1 MPDSQDRTFKLNWAS
16 YSTSKS
22 TISPNE
28 FSIYVCELD
37 PNVDE
42 TLLTEYFSQIYKS
55 VIGSKIVVDPSTK
68 ISKGYGFVK
77 FSSQEESQRAI
88 SEMNGKLING
98 KPMKTGVAS
107 FKKNNMNNNNAGT
120 NNVGDVHKR
129 NVKVYGNTGVNVYGQ
144 ESEMMFNMQNQNVS
158 QTQQQQQ
165 QQQQQNLFMQ
175 QQQQYYN
182 NYYGL
187 NGGYYQN
194 FMDPLYYPMYAG
206 MYNQQQVQQA
216 QMGMNAQGQID
227 MNQMQVNMN
236 MNMNE
241 MNNVQQTQGMGMG
254 DVNQGI

>member
-1 MPDSQDRTFKLNWAS
+1 MPDSQDRIFKLNWAS

-107 FKKNNMNNNNAGT
+107 FKKNNMNNNAS

-144 ESEMMFNMQNQNVS
+144 ESEMMFNMQNQNVN
-158 QTQQQQQ
+158 QAQQQ

-194 FMDPLYYPMYAG
+194 FMDPLYYNMYAG

-216 QMGMNAQGQID
+216 QMGMNGQTQID

-236 MNMNE
+236 E
-241 MNNVQQTQGMGMG
+241 MNNMQQTQGKADM
-254 DVNQGI
+254 NQQGI

>member
-1 MPDSQDRTFKLNWAS
+1 MPESQDRVFKLNWAS

-22 TISPNE
+22 SASPNE

-42 TLLTEYFSQIYKS
+42 TLLTDYFSQIYKS

-107 FKKNNMNNNNAGT
+107 FKKNNMNNTDNA
-120 NNVGDVHKR
+120 HKR
-129 NVKVYGNTGVNVYGQ
+129 GAKNVYGNAGVNVYGQ
-144 ESEMMFNMQNQNVS
+144 ENEMMFNVQSQNTVG

-182 NYYGL
+182 NYYGM

-194 FMDPLYYPMYAG
+194 FMDSLYYPMYAG

-216 QMGMNAQGQID
+216 QMGMNGQAQID
-227 MNQMQVNMN
+227 MGQMQLNMS
-236 MNMNE
+236 E
-241 MNNVQQTQGMGMG
+241 MNAPQTQGATNIG
-254 DVNQGI
+254 DMNQ